1 MSIIKSYYVTRAG
14 ANAAYSTDLLPFVDI
29 PGYSSV
35 FSGATGSIGVDPS
48 NGNKVIFTGRVG
60 SSDVIRVST
69 DNGTTLNT
77 PTGDW
82 GSFPINVNSASIS
95 YIDSQ
100 TIIIVGLDGMF
111 KSLDGGD
118 SFYFVADCPS
128 FAVLYGDAV
137 AYSSAYFAA
146 ENVGMLALSKGNGV
160 LNTKIYKTLD
170 GGANWTYM
178 SNYAPADETKPITDM
193 WLSPDYTKFIAVNS
207 QQVIRST
214 NGGSVFTY
222 PLTFTFPNTA
232 GTGAKL
238 SIVSSSIMYAGGGAG
253 AVYKSI
259 NGGISWTQQRI
270 GLPSDII
277 IGMYF
282 YDATNGY
289 VCINDVVYKTSDSGV
304 TLTQISTTPSTVVD
318 IKGVNY
324 ECGTCPDTYTKV
336 AHDTCEGT
344 SVSPD
349 QCPEGS
355 TYDPVENICVLS
367 DNCPETDV
375 MFILD
380 MGGSVIGTERTDM
393 VDFLSNVV
401 AATNITD
408 GLNNGLIKMGFCV
421 FAGSA
426 PTGPTYTLDLTSDI
440 AAINN
445 YITTVLPGVTTG
457 TLSGGTNTAAGFE
470 TATNMIYDPLTATPG
485 ANKKMIL
492 VTDGAPVSLTPSG
505 VAPLAPSYSFTLDNQ
520 AGTSQTFTVTLDTTP
535 PCGRQANPAGS
546 ADNLLTDCDK
556 CAIFENA
563 MEMSDY
569 LKSTF
574 DVHIT
579 VAILVGR
586 YQNNSGVELTDI
598 RTITPSFS
606 NPGNA
611 PTIEAYI
618 TYRANILG
626 QVDMQT
632 HIFPPSQDPTSPYYV
647 ASGYMPPNPIVGGH
661 LGLSGMTG
669 VTEGVSFGRLIYGLQ
684 SSVLNVGPYSSSPSQ
699 WPQLPSIYSTIT
711 TNQAVGSGFQPYA
724 MNQCLPSTYAPM
736 CSYNDSGEPD
746 AYVSYFDNADEVL
759 APQIAAGI
767 CITSLPVDCG
777 EGCTPVPYETNVRCE
792 CEKTL
797 VIQPCI
803 YNIYSCDDLDTPLYC
818 TTNDL
823 SLDVGNVVNL
833 SIDGSPITGCYK
845 VAFSDKDY
853 CDTYTNIAVTATF
866 LSCTDCNPTIYQ
878 LTTCADNSNI
888 SIYTKQEDIADY
900 LGKVVVLLDYPKLC
914 WTVSLP
920 TQTVTDELQTVT
932 VSQDYPDCPCC
943 FEYQH

>member
-82 GSFPINVNSASIS
+82 GSFPINLNSASIS

-128 FAVLYGDAV
+128 FTVLYGDTV
-137 AYSSAYFAA
+137 VYSSAYFAA

-238 SIVSSSIMYAGGGAG
+238 SIVSSTIMYAGGGAG

-270 GLPSDII
+270 GLPSDLI

-282 YDATNGY
+282 YDDTSGY
-289 VCINDVVYKTSDSGV
+289 VCINDVIYKTSDSGV

-336 AHDTCEGT
+336 AYDTCEGVT
-344 SVSPD
+344 VSPD

-355 TYDPVENICVLS
+355 TYDAVENVCVLS

-380 MGGSVIGTERTDM
+380 IGGSVTSTERIGM
-393 VDFLSNVV
+393 RDFLNEVI
-401 AATNITD
+401 ATPNITD
-408 GLNNGLIKMGFCV
+408 GLNNGLIKIGFCV
-421 FAGSA
+421 FAGTA
-426 PTGPTYTLDLTSDI
+426 PTGPSYVLDLTGDI
-440 AAINN
+440 ATIDTYIN
-445 YITTVLPGVTTG
+445 TTLPGITV
-457 TLSGGTNTAAGFE
+457 SGGTNTAAGFE
-470 TATNMIYDPLTATPG
+470 QATNMIFDPIASTSG

-492 VTDGAPVSLTPSG
+492 VTDGFPASLTASG
-505 VAPLAPSYSFTLDNQ
+505 VSPLDPSYSFTLDNQ
-520 AGTSQTFTVTLDTTP
+520 LGDSQTFTVTLNSTA
-535 PCGRQANPAGS
+535 PCGRETNPGAGG
-546 ADNLLTDCDK
+546 DGLLTDCDK

-569 LKSTF
+569 LKNTLG
-574 DVHIT
+574 VHIT
-579 VAILVGR
+579 LAILVGNI
-586 YQNNSGVELTDI
+586 QNGSLQVITDL
-598 RTITPSFS
+598 RTVLPASQ
-606 NPGNA
+606 NPGLS
-611 PTIEAYI
+611 PTIEGYNAYRVAVI
-618 TYRANILG
+618 GAM
-626 QVDMQT
+626 DFQT
-632 HIFPPSQDPTSPYYV
+632 HIFPPSQDVTSPYYI
-647 ASGYMPPNPIVGGH
+647 STDGYRPPNPIAGGH
-661 LGLSGMTG
+661 LGLTG
-669 VTEGVSFGRLIYGLQ
+669 LTNQATGTTFGRLIYA
-684 SSVLNVGPYSSSPSQ
+684 NVVSTTHITDYSSSAPN
-699 WPQLPSIYSTIT
+699 WPTLPSVYNTLVQNASL
-711 TNQAVGSGFQPYA
+711 VFDPYA
-724 MNQCLPSTYAPM
+724 MNQCATTSPYAPM
-736 CSYNDSGEPD
+736 CSLNELGDPD
-746 AYVSYFDNADEVL
+746 AYVDYFNTAAETL
-759 APQIAAGI
+759 APNIAAGI
-767 CITSLPVDCG
+767 CVTSLPVDCG

-797 VIQPCI
+797 NIQPCI

-853 CDTYTNIAVTATF
+853 CDTYTNIAITDTF
-866 LSCTDCNPTIYQ
+866 LSCTDCNPTVYQ

-920 TQTVTDELQTVT
+920 TQAVTDELQTVT

>member
-82 GSFPINVNSASIS
+82 GSFPINLNSASIS

-100 TIIIVGLDGMF
+100 TIILIGLDGMF

-128 FAVLYGDAV
+128 FAVLYGDTV

-238 SIVSSSIMYAGGGAG
+238 SIVSSTIMYAGGGAG

-270 GLPSDII
+270 GLPSDLI

-289 VCINDVVYKTSDSGV
+289 VCINDVIYKTSDSGV

-324 ECGTCPDTYTKV
+324 ECGACPDTYTKV

-344 SVSPD
+344 TVSPD

-355 TYDPVENICVLS
+355 TYDPIENICVLS

-380 MGGSVIGTERTDM
+380 IGGSVTSGERLGM
-393 VDFLSNVV
+393 IAFLNEVI
-401 AATNITD
+401 ATPNIAD
-408 GLNNGLIKMGFCV
+408 GLNNGLIKIGFCV
-421 FAGSA
+421 FAGIA
-426 PTGPTYTLDLTSDI
+426 PTGPSYVLDLTDDI
-440 AAINN
+440 ALLNTYIN
-445 YITTVLPGVTTG
+445 TTLPGITVG
-457 TLSGGTNTAAGFE
+457 GGTNTAAGFE
-470 TATNMIYDPLTATPG
+470 QATNMIFDPVASTSG

-492 VTDGAPVSLTPSG
+492 VTDGFPASLTLNTT
-505 VAPLAPSYSFTLDNQ
+505 APLDPSYSFTLDNQ
-520 AGTSQTFTVTLDTTP
+520 LGDSQTFTVTINTTA
-535 PCGRQANPAGS
+535 PCGRQINPASTG
-546 ADNLLTDCDK
+546 DNLLTDCDK
-556 CAIFENA
+556 CAIFENT

-569 LKSTF
+569 LKNTLG
-574 DVHIT
+574 VHIT
-579 VAILVGR
+579 LAILVGNV
-586 YQNNSGVELTDI
+586 QNGTGGQPITDL
-598 RTITPSFS
+598 RTILSPSE
-606 NPGNA
+606 NPGLA
-611 PTIEAYI
+611 PTIEGYNAYRVAVI
-618 TYRANILG
+618 GAM
-626 QVDMQT
+626 DFQT
-632 HIFPPSQDPTSPYYV
+632 HIFPPSQDVASPYYV
-647 ASGYMPPNPIVGGH
+647 STDGYRPPNPIVGGH
-661 LGLSGMTG
+661 LGLTG
-669 VTEGVSFGRLIYGLQ
+669 LTNQATGTTFGRLIY
-684 SSVLNVGPYSSSPSQ
+684 SNIVSTARITDYSSTPSN
-699 WPQLPSIYSTIT
+699 WPIMPSIYNTLT
-711 TNQAVGSGFQPYA
+711 QNAVLLFEPYA
-724 MNQCLPSTYAPM
+724 MNECATTSPYAPM
-736 CSYNDSGEPD
+736 CSYTDLGEPD
-746 AYVSYFDNADEVL
+746 AYVSYFNTAAEQL
-759 APQIAAGI
+759 APNIAAGI
-767 CITSLPVDCG
+767 CVTSLPVDCG

-797 VIQPCI
+797 NIQPCI

-845 VAFSDKDY
+845 IAFSDKDY
-853 CDTYTNIAVTATF
+853 CDTYTNIAITDTF
-866 LSCTDCNPTIYQ
+866 LSCTDCNPTVYQ

-920 TQTVTDELQTVT
+920 TQAVTDELQTVT